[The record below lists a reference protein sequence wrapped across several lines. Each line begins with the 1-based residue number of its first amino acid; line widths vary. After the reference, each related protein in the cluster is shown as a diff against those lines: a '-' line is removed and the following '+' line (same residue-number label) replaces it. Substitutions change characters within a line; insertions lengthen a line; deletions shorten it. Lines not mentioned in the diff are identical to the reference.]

1 MAVGSPSSS
10 THSLTPLGPTLTGPT
25 QHRPAPLDTSKFTTE
40 SPRPTPRD
48 LYTLFP
54 PNQGQT
60 DDDVLLTIRPLWKRR
75 LHQLLEQPA
84 SSGSAFAVHMASTA
98 LIVLSAVITV
108 LETVPT
114 FHRVS
119 NRVWFGMETGLVVV
133 FTVEYVA
140 RVVCWSFSWSSL
152 FRWVL
157 SFYGIIDLLSVLPYY
172 IELMLGQDTSVLFR
186 FSILR
191 MFRLLRVFRPFRYN
205 HTILLTIEVMYLS
218 VRRSQHALL
227 AIGFFVV
234 MILTV
239 FSTLLYFAERGTWDE
254 VMDTF
259 INSDGDPTQFASI
272 PAAAWFVIV
281 TITTVG
287 YGEITP
293 RSFLGRLITLPIL
306 VFGLLLITL
315 PSFVL
320 GREFSLVWTQ
330 MTEDKGCGVRVEGG
344 RVCVLGVGVKGR
356 LALVHYCIGKGQTGG
371 RLVEGDNHTSPNST
385 DDLPGTTY
393 PPAPHLASSSR
404 RPHTS
409 THPSTSTSSHSHPNT
424 HQHIR
429 ALSYDPFLATP
440 APSTAVA
447 RDLSNLKLA
456 QNQTELSRQIA
467 ELAEEVGRQGVLL
480 GRLVEVL
487 GEGALRGRGKRREGL
502 EGEGGGGYEDE
513 G

>member
-10 THSLTPLGPTLTGPT
+10 SHSLTTLGPTLTGPT

-48 LYTLFP
+48 LYSLFP

-75 LHQLLEQPA
+75 LHELLEQPA
-84 SSGSAFAVHMASTA
+84 SSSAAFAVHMASTA

-108 LETVPT
+108 LETVPS

-330 MTEDKGCGVRVEGG
+330 MTEDK
-344 RVCVLGVGVKGR
+344 
-356 LALVHYCIGKGQTGG
+356 
-371 RLVEGDNHTSPNST
+371 DNHTSPNST

-393 PPAPHLASSSR
+393 PPAPQPHLASTSR

-409 THPSTSTSSHSHPNT
+409 THPSTSFHSQPASHP
-424 HQHIR
+424 HHIR
-429 ALSYDPFLATP
+429 ASSYDPFLATP

-467 ELAEEVGRQGVLL
+467 ELAEEVGRQGRLL

-487 GEGALRGRGKRREGL
+487 GEGERGLRGRGKRREGL

-513 G
+513 R

>member
-10 THSLTPLGPTLTGPT
+10 THSLTPLGPSLTGPT

-48 LYTLFP
+48 LYSLFP
-54 PNQGQT
+54 PNQGLA

-75 LHQLLEQPA
+75 LHELLEMPA
-84 SSGSAFAVHMASTA
+84 SSRSAFLVDMVSTA

-140 RVVCWSFSWSSL
+140 RVVCWSFSWWSL

-157 SFYGIIDLLSVLPYY
+157 SFYGIIDLMSVLPYY

-191 MFRLLRVFRPFRYN
+191 MFRLLCVFRPFRYN
-205 HTILLTIEVMYLS
+205 HTILLTIGVMYLS

-227 AIGFFVV
+227 AIGFFVI

-254 VMDTF
+254 VMDTPSSLRSSST
-259 INSDGDPTQFASI
+259 NVLTPSPLA
-272 PAAAWFVIV
+272 
-281 TITTVG
+281 ITTVG

-293 RSFLGRLITLPIL
+293 CSFLGRLITLPIL

-320 GREFSLVWTQ
+320 GREFSLVWAQ
-330 MTEDKGCGVRVEGG
+330 MTEDKVRPFF
-344 RVCVLGVGVKGR
+344 RVL
-356 LALVHYCIGKGQTGG
+356 
-371 RLVEGDNHTSPNST
+371 RLVFCST
-385 DDLPGTTY
+385 LSSLLRLP
-393 PPAPHLASSSR
+393 
-404 RPHTS
+404 
-409 THPSTSTSSHSHPNT
+409 
-424 HQHIR
+424 I
-429 ALSYDPFLATP
+429 
-440 APSTAVA
+440 A

-467 ELAEEVGRQGVLL
+467 ELAEEVGRQGRLL

-487 GEGALRGRGKRREGL
+487 EEGVLRGEGRDGDLRGRGKRREG
-502 EGEGGGGYEDE
+502 GDEDE
-513 G
+513 DEA

>member
-10 THSLTPLGPTLTGPT
+10 THSLLTQPGRT
-25 QHRPAPLDTSKFTTE
+25 HHRPAPLDTSKFTTE

-48 LYTLFP
+48 LYSLFP
-54 PNQGQT
+54 PHGQV
-60 DDDVLLTIRPLWKRR
+60 DDN
-75 LHQLLEQPA
+75 
-84 SSGSAFAVHMASTA
+84 SSPPVKT
-98 LIVLSAVITV
+98 
-108 LETVPT
+108 
-114 FHRVS
+114 
-119 NRVWFGMETGLVVV
+119 
-133 FTVEYVA
+133 
-140 RVVCWSFSWSSL
+140 
-152 FRWVL
+152 
-157 SFYGIIDLLSVLPYY
+157 FYGIIDLLSVLPYY

-186 FSILR
+186 FSILH

-205 HTILLTIEVMYLS
+205 HTILLTIKVMYLS
-218 VRRSQHALL
+218 VRQSQHALL

-254 VMDTF
+254 L
-259 INSDGDPTQFASI
+259 NSRLRWPSNIGTHEDDVRSFASDTPSPTPSRLDLALQDDSPDASNPNRSQDTKLVPI
-272 PAAAWFVIV
+272 APPHGLPL
-281 TITTVG
+281 TLLHPPITTVG
-287 YGEITP
+287 YGGITP

-320 GREFSLVWTQ
+320 GREFSLVWAA
-330 MTEDKGCGVRVEGG
+330 MTEDK
-344 RVCVLGVGVKGR
+344 
-356 LALVHYCIGKGQTGG
+356 
-371 RLVEGDNHTSPNST
+371 DNRTNPNST

-393 PPAPHLASSSR
+393 PSAPQPFGASSSSSW

-409 THPSTSTSSHSHPNT
+409 THPPSSSTSDP
-424 HQHIR
+424 QHIR
-429 ALSYDPFLATP
+429 ASSYDPFLNTPAP
-440 APSTAVA
+440 APSTAIA

-467 ELAEEVGRQGVLL
+467 ELAEEVGRQGRLL

-487 GEGALRGRGKRREGL
+487 GEGVLRGEGRDGLKGRGKRREG
-502 EGEGGGGYEDE
+502 GYQDEDE